1 MLVCLHQLAI
11 GPRPLPKE
19 SDRFLGSVMS
29 AHIIAVFGKLQIPS
43 YPRIQERY
51 LSQSKILKIL
61 LWEGAWGSKGIDTL
75 TFHGTNLRQEA
86 ILPTS

>member
-1 MLVCLHQLAI
+1 
-11 GPRPLPKE
+11 
-19 SDRFLGSVMS
+19 MS

-61 LWEGAWGSKGIDTL
+61 LSLSVEVTDTEFN
-75 TFHGTNLRQEA
+75 TV
-86 ILPTS
+86 